1 MDDRETTIQD
11 VRYMCTRGAFRAYTR
26 GGGIYLEDCTTG
38 ETVVLREPA
47 PKLAREGSTAAGIIE
62 TAGGTSG
69 KDKSPVTAAQC
80 QTLFTKEGFGRDD
93 GPYKGFLLIRCEECG
108 AVEAYCAKKE
118 TYAFRCR
125 KCKAQT
131 PLEKLRP
138 AYMRCKCGEEFRYK
152 TNITDKQL
160 VHTCISC
167 GAPVDMELNR
177 RGTAYVTVGERR

>member
-38 ETVVLREPA
+38 ETVVLREGA
-47 PKLAREGSTAAGIIE
+47 PKLARGPGVEAESSPSLVSSAAP
-62 TAGGTSG
+62 SG
-69 KDKSPVTAAQC
+69 RGQY
-80 QTLFTKEGFGRDD
+80 QDD

-177 RGTAYVTVGERR
+177 RGTA